1 MGQCQTKRQIRRK
14 RKAMGQENTF
24 SANKQFGIRY
34 AMKRKLSERA
44 KSGEMPKA
52 VQRASPLALAFPCC
66 DLPNLSRRV
75 LVWRSEAT
83 PLVIDKHTPRCQ
95 NINLINCFP
104 NIYPLNGIFDLIIF
118 IPFKHSYLS

>member
-1 MGQCQTKRQIRRK
+1 
-14 RKAMGQENTF
+14 MGQENTF

-52 VQRASPLALAFPCC
+52 VQRASPLATAFPFY

-83 PLVIDKHTPRCQ
+83 PLVIDKHMPWCQ
-95 NINLINCFP
+95 IVRIQT
-104 NIYPLNGIFDLIIF
+104 
-118 IPFKHSYLS
+118 